1 MSDVA
6 VLATYKRHKGLELTE
21 SRFTRWV
28 GRNMPTRESM
38 EQNRFIK
45 PFAARVLRSD
55 LWRFTRR
62 SVPRGVALGVL
73 VGVIIPLGQIFAAA
87 LLALPVRANV
97 PVAALTTF
105 ITNPFT
111 TPLFWLASYH
121 VGSFILRIDANTFGQ
136 PVATAL
142 NQPQVETWMGWL
154 TGAASIT
161 AFGLVVLAV
170 VLAAVGYVATAIGWR
185 VWIAGKRR
193 RRLARV
199 RNS

>member
-1 MSDVA
+1 MA
-6 VLATYKRHKGLELTE
+6 R
-21 SRFTRWV
+21 
-28 GRNMPTRESM
+28 
-38 EQNRFIK
+38 NRFMK
-45 PFAARVLRSD
+45 PFASRVLRSE

-105 ITNPFT
+105 ITNPLT
-111 TPLFWLASYH
+111 TPLFWLVAYH
-121 VGSFILRIDANTFGQ
+121 IGSFILRIDATTFGQ
-136 PVATAL
+136 PVASAL
-142 NQPQVETWMGWL
+142 NQPQVETWMEWL

-170 VLAAVGYVATAIGWR
+170 VLASIGYLVSAIGWR
-185 VWIAGKRR
+185 VWVAGKRR

-199 RNS
+199 RHS